1 MLCSLTSP
9 RTNFDEQLIMMS
21 FTCQQTF
28 KWLPAGPLEYLF
40 YCKLNLKT
48 GNATRRETT
57 TTTPCDPIQNSS
69 GRVLMTCCLPAC
81 LFSLPACLPAY
92 LRHVIRWGFVS
103 ISYPVKTILITV
115 AGIQLQGHNNT
126 SAEPMP
132 PQGFADATRQPGR
145 LWEQTE
151 TETDIPGRQLIVNGG
166 RVRLADWLTNASLKS
181 FQRNGFCLAASLSLQ
196 RGRESKRAVASMAL
210 SNWLHLKG
218 LLSKSQQ
225 RTGSTAAT
233 TTREW
238 NGTPL

>member
-9 RTNFDEQLIMMS
+9 RTNFDERLIMMS

-57 TTTPCDPIQNSS
+57 TATATTPCDPIQNSS
-69 GRVLMTCCLPAC
+69 GRVLMTCCLPAW
-81 LFSLPACLPAY
+81 LPAY

-145 LWEQTE
+145 QAGRLWKQTE
-151 TETDIPGRQLIVNGG
+151 TETGTETDIPGRQLIVNGG

-196 RGRESKRAVASMAL
+196 RGRETVR
-210 SNWLHLKG
+210 G
-218 LLSKSQQ
+218 LLLL
-225 RTGSTAAT
+225 
-233 TTREW
+233 W
-238 NGTPL
+238 H

>member
-9 RTNFDEQLIMMS
+9 RTNFDERLIMMS

-48 GNATRRETT
+48 GNATRRDARRRRRRLPA
-57 TTTPCDPIQNSS
+57 TPFKIQVGVSWWHAA
-69 GRVLMTCCLPAC
+69 CLPA
-81 LFSLPACLPAY
+81 LFACLPAY

-132 PQGFADATRQPGR
+132 PQGFADATRQPG
-145 LWEQTE
+145 WQAV
-151 TETDIPGRQLIVNGG
+151 ETD
-166 RVRLADWLTNASLKS
+166 RVRDRGRHPQQAANSQRRPRSTGWLTDERFIEKFPA
-181 FQRNGFCLAASLSLQ
+181 
-196 RGRESKRAVASMAL
+196 
-210 SNWLHLKG
+210 
-218 LLSKSQQ
+218 
-225 RTGSTAAT
+225 
-233 TTREW
+233 
-238 NGTPL
+238 

>member
-9 RTNFDEQLIMMS
+9 RTNFDERLIMMS

-48 GNATRRETT
+48 GNATRRDAIRRRRLPA
-57 TTTPCDPIQNSS
+57 TPFKIQVGVSWWHAA
-69 GRVLMTCCLPAC
+69 CLPA
-81 LFSLPACLPAY
+81 LLAWLPAY

-145 LWEQTE
+145 Q
-151 TETDIPGRQLIVNGG
+151 PA
-166 RVRLADWLTNASLKS
+166 RLAGCGNRPR
-181 FQRNGFCLAASLSLQ
+181 QRQTSPA
-196 RGRESKRAVASMAL
+196 
-210 SNWLHLKG
+210 
-218 LLSKSQQ
+218 
-225 RTGSTAAT
+225 GS
-233 TTREW
+233 
-238 NGTPL
+238 

>member
-1 MLCSLTSP
+1 MLRSLTSR
-9 RTNFDEQLIMMS
+9 RTNFDERLIMMS

-48 GNATRRETT
+48 GNATRDDDYDDDSLRPHSEFKWA
-57 TTTPCDPIQNSS
+57 CLDD
-69 GRVLMTCCLPAC
+69 MLPAC
-81 LFSLPACLPAY
+81 SPCLPAY

-145 LWEQTE
+145 Q
-151 TETDIPGRQLIVNGG
+151 PGR
-166 RVRLADWLTNASLKS
+166 LAGCGNRPR
-181 FQRNGFCLAASLSLQ
+181 QRQTSPA
-196 RGRESKRAVASMAL
+196 
-210 SNWLHLKG
+210 
-218 LLSKSQQ
+218 
-225 RTGSTAAT
+225 GS
-233 TTREW
+233 
-238 NGTPL
+238 

>member
-9 RTNFDEQLIMMS
+9 RTNFDERLIMMS

-48 GNATRRETT
+48 GNTTRRETTT

-69 GRVLMTCCLPAC
+69 GRVLMTCCQ
-81 LFSLPACLPAY
+81 PACLPALFACLPTY

-145 LWEQTE
+145 Q
-151 TETDIPGRQLIVNGG
+151 PA
-166 RVRLADWLTNASLKS
+166 RLAGCGNRPRQRQRQQAANSQRRPRSTGWLTDERFIEKFPA
-181 FQRNGFCLAASLSLQ
+181 
-196 RGRESKRAVASMAL
+196 
-210 SNWLHLKG
+210 
-218 LLSKSQQ
+218 
-225 RTGSTAAT
+225 
-233 TTREW
+233 
-238 NGTPL
+238 